1 MDIIDKVTYVTPNEH
16 EAVLIFGDE
25 LSTENLLKKY
35 PEKLVITQGS
45 RGVSTCLK
53 NGEVLT
59 VPARKANV
67 VGYDRSRRYTE
78 WGIFCKNCDR

>member
-59 VPARKANV
+59 VTCKKGKCG
-67 VGYDRSRRYTE
+67 GYDRSRRYTE
-78 WGIFCKNCDR
+78 WGIFCKNCSR

>member
-35 PEKLVITQGS
+35 PEKLVITQDPEE
-45 RGVSTCLK
+45 CLH
-53 NGEVLT
+53 
-59 VPARKANV
+59 A
-67 VGYDRSRRYTE
+67 
-78 WGIFCKNCDR
+78 

>member
-53 NGEVLT
+53 NGEVDF
-59 VPARKANV
+59 VMPVSDGKWYAEQEEFVQSSAV
-67 VGYDRSRRYTE
+67 VALR
-78 WGIFCKNCDR
+78 